1 MHMYVCFEIPN
12 YRLLQKISF
21 NSLQNSRP
29 WYYIMVTGTPNLPIC
44 FLTHLNTVIA
54 SLLGMGYTSFVRCS
68 DVFDDTPFCLLVL
81 GLSHTLKPGSLLVV
95 FALEETHNIVHFSA
109 SITIPCERWR

>member
-1 MHMYVCFEIPN
+1 MLCICTCVLKYRIIGYYRN
-12 YRLLQKISF
+12 YHSTHCK
-21 NSLQNSRP
+21 NSRP

-44 FLTHLNTVIA
+44 FFTHLNTVIA

-81 GLSHTLKPGSLLVV
+81 GLSTL
-95 FALEETHNIVHFSA
+95 
-109 SITIPCERWR
+109 